1 MPIILAVLLFC
12 GVLALCFGP
21 AIWTKRILQR
31 NGQERADF
39 PGTGGELAS
48 HLLEELSLP
57 DVRVEETE
65 EGKDHY
71 DPNDKAVRLG
81 PKNMHGRSL
90 TAVVTAAHE
99 VGHAIQDRDD
109 DAKLRR
115 RNSLTR
121 LTAVTDRI
129 GIGAMVLS
137 PFAGL
142 MTGIPALTL
151 LLFLSGF
158 MSTAIKTNVHLA
170 TLPVEWDAS
179 FNKALPIL
187 EGGGYLPPEDMPEAN
202 RILKACAFTYVAAAL
217 NSLLNVT
224 TWLRALIR

>member
-1 MPIILAVLLFC
+1 MPIILAVLLIC
-12 GVLALCFGP
+12 GVLALIFGP
-21 AIWTKRILQR
+21 AIWTKRVLRR
-31 NGQERADF
+31 NGQERTDF
-39 PGTGGELAS
+39 PGTGGELAA
-48 HLLEELSLP
+48 HLLDQLNLSQ
-57 DVRVEETE
+57 VRVEETE

-81 PKNMHGRSL
+81 PANMHGRSL

-99 VGHAIQDRDD
+99 VGHAIQDRDND
-109 DAKLRR
+109 PKLRR
-115 RNSLTR
+115 RNSLVR

-137 PFAGL
+137 PLAGL
-142 MTGIPALTL
+142 MTGIPALAL
-151 LLFLSGF
+151 LVFLAGF
-158 MSTAIKTNVHLA
+158 LSTAIKTVVHLS

-187 EGGGYLPPEDMPEAN
+187 EGGGYLPREDMPEAN

-217 NSLLNVT
+217 SSLLNVT

>member
-12 GVLALCFGP
+12 GVLALIFGP
-21 AIWTKRILQR
+21 AMWTKQVLRR
-31 NGQERADF
+31 NGQERTDF
-39 PGTGGELAS
+39 PGTGGELAV
-48 HLLEELSLP
+48 HLLDQLDLP
-57 DVRVEETE
+57 QIRVEQTE

-71 DPNDKAVRLG
+71 DPNDKAVRLS
-81 PKNMHGRSL
+81 PTNMHGRSL

-109 DAKLRR
+109 DPNLRR
-115 RNSLTR
+115 RNNLVR
-121 LTAVTDRI
+121 LTALTDRI

-151 LLFLSGF
+151 LLFLAGF
-158 MSTAIKTNVHLA
+158 LSTAVKAVVHLA

-217 NSLLNVT
+217 SSLLNVT

>member
-1 MPIILAVLLFC
+1 MPIILGVLLFC
-12 GVLALCFGP
+12 GVLALIYGP
-21 AIWTKRILQR
+21 AVWTKHVLRR
-31 NGQERADF
+31 NGQERTDF

-48 HLLEELSLP
+48 HLLDQLSLA
-57 DVRVEETE
+57 DVQVEETE

-71 DPNDKAVRLG
+71 DPNAKAVRLS
-81 PKNMHGRSL
+81 PANMHGRSL

-99 VGHAIQDRDD
+99 VGHAIQDSDD
-109 DAKLRR
+109 DPKLRR
-115 RNSLTR
+115 RNSLVR

-137 PFAGL
+137 PLAGL

-151 LLFLSGF
+151 LLFLAGF
-158 MSTAIKTNVHLA
+158 LSTVIKAVVHLV

-187 EGGGYLPPEDMPEAN
+187 EGGGYLPTEDMPEAN
-202 RILKACAFTYVAAAL
+202 RILKACAYTYVAAAL
-217 NSLLNVT
+217 SSLLNVT